1 MISRKYSEPFSA
13 WSEALGQSVQSVGSE
28 SFYSSLCQGLA
39 ALPEMSHPLVLYF
52 PKGEPPVA
60 VYSDYTEA
68 EDYRLQIEQYVCG
81 PYILDPYYRLS
92 ENQAPNGVYRLR
104 EIAPDNY
111 KHSEFYHLYYKA
123 IKAEDELSFV
133 QTLQNG
139 DALHISLTPEADGST
154 FSKAMVQFIKTVAP
168 VVIALNEQHWR
179 SIETKPSSSRG
190 HLHQELIRGLSLF
203 GSSVLTEREMATLG
217 FILQGHSN
225 QSAADRLGISISTV
239 KLHRKHI
246 YKKLDIGSQSEL
258 FHLFIDSLSC
268 LDLEEDID
276 PLDAYM
282 KIP

>member
-1 MISRKYSEPFSA
+1 MISRKHSEAFSA
-13 WSEALGQSVQSVGSE
+13 WSEALGQAVQSLGTE
-28 SFYSSLCQGLA
+28 TFYRSLCQGLA
-39 ALPEMSHPLVLYF
+39 ALPEVSHPLVLYF

-60 VYSDYTEA
+60 VYSDYTE
-68 EDYRLQIEQYVCG
+68 EKDYSLQIEQYICG

-92 ENQAPNGVYRLR
+92 ESNAPNGVYRLR
-104 EIAPDNY
+104 EIAPDDY
-111 KHSEFYHLYYKA
+111 KRSEFYHLYYKA

-139 DALHISLTPEADGST
+139 DALHISLTPESDGST
-154 FSKAMVQFIKTVAP
+154 FSKSMVQFVKTVAP
-168 VVIALNEQHWR
+168 VVIAPNEEHCR
-179 SIETKPSSSRG
+179 SIETKPSSTQG
-190 HLHQELIRGLSLF
+190 HLHQELSRGLCLF
-203 GSSVLTEREMATLG
+203 GSSMLTEREMATLG

-246 YKKLDIGSQSEL
+246 YKKQDIGSQSEL

-268 LDLEEDID
+268 LDPENDID